1 MRHWFPRSIE
11 VIVTPLCARQ
21 IDNVADAIAFLDEY
35 PRLLQD
41 EAFQATLSACR
52 EARSGTKTTH
62 EAYDVFCAF
71 ARRRGI
77 LIPDAM
83 AELASSARGRLAAYS
98 TNLLK
103 GTRMSEND
111 NPSGTPLVDKAG
123 QLKRR

>member
-1 MRHWFPRSIE
+1 MRHWFPRSIA
-11 VIVTPLCARQ
+11 VIVTPLCTRQ

-52 EARSGTKTTH
+52 EARSGTTTTH

-77 LIPDAM
+77 LIADAM
-83 AELASSARGRLAAYS
+83 AELASSARGRLAA
-98 TNLLK
+98 
-103 GTRMSEND
+103 
-111 NPSGTPLVDKAG
+111 
-123 QLKRR
+123 